1 MPVLMRSPEES
12 ASWEWELDEFA
23 PPGLDSALM
32 TAARMSDV
40 LREHDLLRP
49 SSLRWKWFVKGRGSV
64 GITTEL
70 SVGEALN
77 KEELSRRIAES
88 RPVVFPHADV
98 GALRISGKGTWL
110 DAEGTARGESDLVVL
125 TVYPEARHLAAEV
138 AVFHDIWGY
147 CDFRGVPHPDVQTR
161 NAPRL
166 ASALKA
172 LESLLGVA
180 PEPGDATYFGRA
192 EGYGIEMPD
201 LIDGKGPDLTDRL

>member
-1 MPVLMRSPEES
+1 MRSPEES
-12 ASWEWELDEFA
+12 ASWEWELDAFA

-32 TAARMSDV
+32 AAVRMSDV
-40 LREHDLLRP
+40 LREHGLLRP
-49 SSLRWKWFVKGRGSV
+49 GSLRWRWFVKGRGSV

-70 SVGEALN
+70 SVGETLN
-77 KEELSRRIAES
+77 EGALSRRIAES
-88 RPVVFPHADV
+88 RPVALPHADV

-110 DAEGTARGESDLVVL
+110 DAGGTARGASDLVVL
-125 TVYPEARHLAAEV
+125 TVHPEARHLAAGV

-147 CDFRGVPHPDVQTR
+147 CDFRGVPHPDVQGR

-192 EGYGIEMPD
+192 EGYGVEVPE
-201 LIDGKGPDLTDRL
+201 LIDGRGPDLTDRL